1 MSSRPQFSGHETF
14 ALRAG
19 WPKKAYDAALHDAGV
34 FSSETAIAR
43 FGVGKNMVRSIRHW
57 ALATGV
63 LEDAGRGSVETGA
76 LGRLLFDADAGLDPF
91 LEDAGTPFALHWHLC
106 RDEAPATLF
115 HFVFGVW
122 TGTAIEDDAL
132 AAALEP
138 WLERRGEA
146 LPAPA
151 TLKRDRQ
158 TLVGCYAPPRA
169 ARGDLD
175 DRLGSPLVGMGLVA
189 TDASGTP
196 VLRRG
201 AAHGLPPYVF
211 AYAVL
216 DFWARRAPGRET
228 LAFSDVVHADGS
240 PGRVFGIGEE
250 AAFALID
257 RLEREREHPFSF
269 RDSAGVRQLFRVRQ
283 GFTPAEALR
292 RHYTASLVSA

>member
-1 MSSRPQFSGHETF
+1 MPSRPQFSGHETF

-19 WPKKAYDAALHDAGV
+19 WPRKAYDAAREDAGV
-34 FSSETAIAR
+34 FSSDAAIAR

-63 LEDAGRGSVETGA
+63 VEEAGRGVVAPGA
-76 LGRLLFDADAGLDPF
+76 LGRLLFGADGLDPF
-91 LEDAGTPFALHWHLC
+91 LEDDGTAWLLHWHLC
-106 RDEAPATLF
+106 RDEAPATLW

-122 TGTAIEDDAL
+122 TGTAVEDDAL
-132 AAALEP
+132 RAALEP
-138 WLERRGEA
+138 WLERRGET

-158 TLVGCYAPPRA
+158 TLVGCYAAPRA
-169 ARGDLD
+169 ATGDLD
-175 DRLGSPLVGMGLVA
+175 DRLGSPLVALGLVA

-196 VLRRG
+196 AVRRG
-201 AAHGLPPYVF
+201 AALGLPPHVF

-257 RLEREREHPFSF
+257 RLEREPDHAFSF
-269 RDSAGVRQLFRVRQ
+269 RDSAGVRQLFRVRP
-283 GFTPAEALR
+283 GATPADALR
-292 RHYTASLVSA
+292 RHYTPVSA